1 MKNIWMMF
9 TKALI
14 PFAFDSSLFLLAYM
28 DVKFV
33 GRIDSSAIFSH
44 FDGSKKAYFDWICVI
59 KSYRQKGI
67 YINSPLVIIL
77 SSSV

>member
-1 MKNIWMMF
+1 MMF

-33 GRIDSSAIFSH
+33 GRIDSSAIFSRL
-44 FDGSKKAYFDWICVI
+44 DGSKKAYLDWICVI
-59 KSYRQKGI
+59 KSDRQK
-67 YINSPLVIIL
+67 VIACKFVFGYNFIFKRII
-77 SSSV
+77 

>member
-1 MKNIWMMF
+1 MF

-14 PFAFDSSLFLLAYM
+14 PSTFDNSLSLLAYM

-44 FDGSKKAYFDWICVI
+44 FDGSKKLI
-59 KSYRQKGI
+59 
-67 YINSPLVIIL
+67 
-77 SSSV
+77 

>member
-1 MKNIWMMF
+1 MMF
-9 TKALI
+9 TQALI
-14 PFAFDSSLFLLAYM
+14 PSTFDNSLSLLAYM
-28 DVKFV
+28 DGKVV

-67 YINSPLVIIL
+67 YINSSLVIIL

>member
-1 MKNIWMMF
+1 MMF
-9 TKALI
+9 TQALI
-14 PFAFDSSLFLLAYM
+14 PSAFDNSLSLLAYM
-28 DVKFV
+28 DGKVV

-67 YINSPLVIIL
+67 YINSSLVIIL

>member
-1 MKNIWMMF
+1 MMF

-14 PFAFDSSLFLLAYM
+14 PSTFDNSSSLLSYM
-28 DVKFV
+28 DGKVV
-33 GRIDSSAIFSH
+33 SRIDSSAIFSH
-44 FDGSKKAYFDWICVI
+44 FDGQKKAYFDWICVI

-67 YINSPLVIIL
+67 YINWYLVIIL

>member
-1 MKNIWMMF
+1 MF

-44 FDGSKKAYFDWICVI
+44 FDGSKKAYLD
-59 KSYRQKGI
+59 
-67 YINSPLVIIL
+67 
-77 SSSV
+77 